1 MHRRLVALIGTGLV
15 LAVVFTGTAL
25 ARDNASKLGPKVDY
39 AAYRTTIESEDFDS
53 GSFYIDL
60 SKVNWESED
69 SAQ

>member
-1 MHRRLVALIGTGLV
+1 MRQRLVALIGTGLL
-15 LAVVFTGTAL
+15 LAAVFTGTAL
-25 ARDNASKLGPKVDY
+25 ARDDAPKIGPKVDY
-39 AAYRTTIESEDFDS
+39 TAYRTTVESEDFDS